1 MEYTTLGRTGLRV
14 SVAGLGCG
22 GPSRLGLRDNKSEWQ
37 CVTLVRQALDLGV
50 NFLDTAE
57 VYGTEE
63 IVGKA
68 VAAFTRDRVII
79 STKKKFPLDNP
90 KDPAGEVR
98 KSLEQSLRLLKTD
111 YIDVYHAHG
120 VEPGEYAYATTE
132 LLPVLTKMR
141 DEGKI
146 RFIGVTEAFVDDMS
160 HRMLRQAVEDGH
172 WDVVMAGFNMLN
184 QSARKE
190 VFSKALEKNVGTL
203 VMFAVRRALSQPK
216 RLREVWAELRKK
228 DLVDGNAGN
237 PDAPLDFLIADGKA
251 SSLVDAAYRFCRH
264 QPGVNVVL
272 SGTGNA
278 DHLKENLAS
287 LAKPPL
293 PKAVTAR
300 LKEIFARV
308 DSVTGN

>member
-57 VYGTEE
+57 VYGTEQ

-68 VAAFTRDRVII
+68 VAAFTRDRVVI

-98 KSLEQSLRLLKTD
+98 KSLERSLRLLKTD

-120 VEPGEYAYATTE
+120 VEPGEYAYAAAE
-132 LLPVLTKMR
+132 LLPVLAKMR
-141 DEGKI
+141 EEGKI
-146 RFIGVTEAFVDDMS
+146 RFIGITEAFVDDMS
-160 HRMLRQAVEDGH
+160 HLMLRQAMDDGY

-184 QSARKE
+184 QSARNE
-190 VFSKALEKNVGTL
+190 VLPKALEKSVGTL
-203 VMFAVRRALSQPK
+203 VLFAVRRAL
-216 RLREVWAELRKK
+216 
-228 DLVDGNAGN
+228 
-237 PDAPLDFLIADGKA
+237 I
-251 SSLVDAAYRFCRH
+251 
-264 QPGVNVVL
+264 
-272 SGTGNA
+272 
-278 DHLKENLAS
+278 
-287 LAKPPL
+287 
-293 PKAVTAR
+293 
-300 LKEIFARV
+300 
-308 DSVTGN
+308 